1 MSNPSEVTPV
11 TPGRRQQ
18 VKSLSRSTEI
28 LRVLADRPMRPAEL
42 SRELDQPWATIYRTI
57 RVLAQEG
64 MLQRDPD
71 SGEYAIGPTLWSLA
85 TTYLRDHAV
94 MRVGLGHLEHAILR
108 IPGLVKV
115 TERHDTEAVT
125 LFAEQNP
132 QASPVTRIREQYRL
146 PLHVASFGHLLLAYA
161 DDDVLQTYLDRPLV
175 AYSRRTMTDPVAL
188 ETRLHEIRELG
199 YASSLG
205 ELQQENGSISVPIR
219 DRDGAVTAA
228 LTAVLPIPL
237 LNDADVFAEQL
248 GSLTD
253 TARNISEAL
262 GYLDYAQF
270 RNARPSG

>member
-1 MSNPSEVTPV
+1 MTSEAAQVTPA
-11 TPGRRQQ
+11 RRQQ

-42 SRELDQPWATIYRTI
+42 SRELEQPWATIYRSI

-71 SGEYAIGPTLWSLA
+71 SGEYSIGPTLWSLA

-94 MRVGLGHLEHAILR
+94 MRVGLGHLEHAIVR

-146 PLHVASFGHLLLAYA
+146 PLHVSAFGHLLLAYA
-161 DDDVLQTYLDRPLV
+161 DATFIETYLDQPLL
-175 AYSRRTMTDPVAL
+175 AYSRRTMTDPATLAV
-188 ETRLHEIRELG
+188 RLQEIRELG

-219 DRDGAVTAA
+219 ERNGAVIAA

-237 LNDADVFAEQL
+237 LNDVDVFTEQL
-248 GSLTD
+248 GYLTD

-262 GYLDYAQF
+262 GCLNYAQF
-270 RNARPSG
+270 SSTSQR

>member
-1 MSNPSEVTPV
+1 MTGDAAQVTPA
-11 TPGRRQQ
+11 RRQQ

-42 SRELDQPWATIYRTI
+42 SRELGQPWATIYRSI

-64 MLQRDPD
+64 VLQRDLD
-71 SGEYAIGPTLWSLA
+71 TGEYSIGPTLWSLA

-94 MRVGLGHLEHAILR
+94 MRVGLGHLDHAIVR

-115 TERHDTEAVT
+115 TERHDAEAVT

-146 PLHVASFGHLLLAYA
+146 PLHVASFGHLLLAFAGA
-161 DDDVLQTYLDRPLV
+161 DVIEAYLQRPLV
-175 AYSRRTMTDPVAL
+175 AYSQRTVTDPSKLAA
-188 ETRLHEIRELG
+188 RLREIKDVG
-199 YASSLG
+199 YAASLG
-205 ELQQENGSISVPIR
+205 ELQHENGSISVPIR
-219 DRDGAVTAA
+219 ARDGEVIAA

-237 LNDADVFAEQL
+237 LKDADVFSEQL
-248 GSLTD
+248 DYLTD

-262 GYLDYAQF
+262 GCLNYAQF
-270 RNARPSG
+270 SSKPPA